1 MKLRLTLLLIIIQI
15 FSCAYGQIG
24 NDTLFIYN
32 NILEKDNS
40 LTLDDHKVIIEKA
53 ISYSKEEGLIYEEL
67 YFRGR
72 EIDYYFSTAN
82 YSHLLTLS
90 LNFLE
95 DVEENMKSYKHDD
108 KWTRLHIDALYNL
121 GIAFVFQGNF
131 IKGTELFH
139 KTTELYPN
147 NVYAKAKSYNGLGII
162 SANKSAWDKAYS
174 YFSECLDLYQQLN
187 EKNGIFKTHSNIGL
201 LYLSQDKYQESLSS
215 FLKAHQVVVEMED
228 TGEKQ
233 INANYFIAMAYS
245 GMENYT
251 MANTFFVEAINIAK
265 EKQYKRLLCF
275 SQFNYAKSLFKQGSY
290 NLAEKESKLSLQYFT
305 ESGMIQMEA
314 ETMMLL
320 ANIYE
325 AKKNYQLALDY
336 QKQYADKL
344 NKFLKTEKEE
354 NMQKLESSIEDYK
367 LQNKIIDFELTKAN
381 LSYRNLQIGV
391 LAGVAIILLI
401 VLIIL
406 LRKFF
411 IQRKTNTS
419 VMEHLEEI
427 KRNNIE
433 RVKTIEEHMN
443 NELNVKNKEL
453 LSNSLLFLRLNSMTS
468 TIMEKIE
475 ILKKSVSKPNDK
487 ILLYEVENLISDLA
501 LDKDWGEFELYFLQ
515 TDNDFFN
522 KLSERFPSLSPAEKR
537 MCVLFSLDLKNKE
550 IATLMQKSHQSISMA
565 KIRIKRKINVESNEE
580 LVNLL
585 NGL

>member
-95 DVEENMKSYKHDD
+95 DVEENMKSYKHDE

-401 VLIIL
+401 VLIII